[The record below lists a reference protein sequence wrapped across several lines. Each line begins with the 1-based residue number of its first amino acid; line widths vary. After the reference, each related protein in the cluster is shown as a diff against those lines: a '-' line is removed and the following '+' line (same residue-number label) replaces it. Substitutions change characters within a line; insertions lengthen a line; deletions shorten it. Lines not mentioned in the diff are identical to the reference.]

1 MCQESFSS
9 LALINIHRNFPHYI
23 ERIVTAFADRKKRR
37 MQLTNILDDDA
48 ED

>member
-1 MCQESFSS
+1 MCQERFSS
-9 LALINIHRNFPHYI
+9 LALINIHRNFPHDI
-23 ERIVTAFADRKKRR
+23 ERIVTVFADRKKRR